1 METTQNYSIV
11 FSFAAGVLSFFSPCI
26 LPLIPAYLSYITGV
40 SIENMK
46 NGGNPAK
53 SFSLVL
59 FFIAGFTFIFTLLG
73 ASATWLGKYLLANQ
87 NLTRIIGGIIVILLG
102 LHITGILKITPLY
115 KHRKIQIKRLASEY
129 PGAFLIGMVFAAGWT
144 PCVGPVLASILIV
157 ASSQE
162 TVLRGILLLVFYSIG
177 IGIPFLITTL
187 VLNKILGVLSFI
199 TRYARA
205 FEIITGLLLMVMG
218 LLLVLNKLTYLI
230 PL

>member
-46 NGGNPAK
+46 DGKPRKKFFACFILYRWIYFYLHSFRRFSHMAWKISPCKPK
-53 SFSLVL
+53 SYTDYRRDSRHL
-59 FFIAGFTFIFTLLG
+59 
-73 ASATWLGKYLLANQ
+73 
-87 NLTRIIGGIIVILLG
+87 IGTAYYR
-102 LHITGILKITPLY
+102 HLKITPY
-115 KHRKIQIKRLASEY
+115 MQAKIQIKRLASGY
-129 PGAFLIGMVFAAGWT
+129 PAHFLSVWYLRQGGT

-187 VLNKILGVLSFI
+187 DLNKILGVLSFI

-205 FEIITGLLLMVMG
+205 FEILTGLLLMVMG